1 MRLVIKMIKVSSKGD
16 FRNTIKFLENVEKSN
31 YINILKKYGEKGVN
45 RLKAATPVDSGKTA
59 NSWKYKIEHNKNKI
73 SLVWYN
79 TNINDGVPIALILQ
93 TGHGTRTGGYVRGI
107 DYINPAMKPVFD
119 EIANDV
125 WKEVI
130 GK

>member
-1 MRLVIKMIKVSSKGD
+1 MIKVSSKGD

-31 YINILKKYGEKGVN
+31 YINILRKYGEKGVN

-59 NSWKYKIEHNKNKI
+59 NSWEYKIEHNKNKI

-119 EIANDV
+119 EIANEV

>member
-1 MRLVIKMIKVSSKGD
+1 MIKVSSKGD

-45 RLKAATPVDSGKTA
+45 RLKAATPIDSGKTA
-59 NSWKYKIEHNKNKI
+59 NSWEYKIEYNKNKI

-93 TGHGTRTGGYVRGI
+93 TGHGTRTGDYVRGI

-119 EIANDV
+119 EIANEV

>member
-1 MRLVIKMIKVSSKGD
+1 MIKVSSKGD

-59 NSWKYKIEHNKNKI
+59 NSWEYKIEQNKNKI

>member
-1 MRLVIKMIKVSSKGD
+1 MLIDLKLLLQLI
-16 FRNTIKFLENVEKSN
+16 VEK
-31 YINILKKYGEKGVN
+31 
-45 RLKAATPVDSGKTA
+45 
-59 NSWKYKIEHNKNKI
+59 KIEHNKNKI

-119 EIANDV
+119 EIANEV

>member
-1 MRLVIKMIKVSSKGD
+1 MIKVSSKGD

-45 RLKAATPVDSGKTA
+45 RLKAATPIDSGKTA
-59 NSWKYKIEHNKNKI
+59 NSWEYKIEYNKNKI

-93 TGHGTRTGGYVRGI
+93 TGHGTRTGDYVRGI